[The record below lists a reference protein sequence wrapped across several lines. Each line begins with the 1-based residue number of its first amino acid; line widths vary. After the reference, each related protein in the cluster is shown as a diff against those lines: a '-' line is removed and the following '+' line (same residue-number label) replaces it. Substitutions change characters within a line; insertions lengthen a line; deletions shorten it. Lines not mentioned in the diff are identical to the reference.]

1 MRKTL
6 VGEVNLDLIAGCYA
20 YDFFLASAAFINA
33 QSHRCRLVSAVVW
46 HGCDRQ
52 YTSPRFCQIAPG
64 VKNTPDGRRKTR
76 LESHIAVNTYVPPGR
91 TFSGIDVG

>member
-33 QSHRCRLVSAVVW
+33 QSHTLRA
-46 HGCDRQ
+46 
-52 YTSPRFCQIAPG
+52 F
-64 VKNTPDGRRKTR
+64 RRNEMEKI
-76 LESHIAVNTYVPPGR
+76 LAKIK
-91 TFSGIDVG
+91 